1 MTINKISK
9 EVFQFCFKQFGSC
22 VYLLKLKG
30 KDNKNILIDTS
41 SKANEQE
48 LLQDLQEL
56 RIKPEQIDIILL
68 THKHYDHVGNLSLF
82 KNAKIYSAEN
92 IESLNKIKELLEIK
106 VIKTPGHTYD
116 SLSFL
121 YKDILFS
128 GDTLF
133 YKGIGRTDMQESQPE
148 KMQESLKKLKK
159 LKYKI
164 LCPGH
169 ID

>member
-1 MTINKISK
+1 MIKKITSDI
-9 EVFQFCFKQFGSC
+9 FQLCFKEFGSC
-22 VYLLKLKG
+22 VYLLKLK
-30 KDNKNILIDTS
+30 KIILIDTS
-41 SKANEQE
+41 TQENKNE
-48 LLQDLQEL
+48 LLSDLQEL
-56 RIKPEQIDIILL
+56 KIKQEDIEILLL
-68 THKHYDHVGNLSLF
+68 THQHWDHNGNLDLF
-82 KNAKIYSAEN
+82 NKAKIYDAKN
-92 IESLNKIKELLEIK
+92 IKEMPIKEIK
-106 VIKTPGHTYD
+106 IIATPGHTHD

-133 YKGIGRTDMQESQPE
+133 HNGIGRTDLRESQPE
-148 KMQESLKKLKK
+148 KMQSSLATLKK